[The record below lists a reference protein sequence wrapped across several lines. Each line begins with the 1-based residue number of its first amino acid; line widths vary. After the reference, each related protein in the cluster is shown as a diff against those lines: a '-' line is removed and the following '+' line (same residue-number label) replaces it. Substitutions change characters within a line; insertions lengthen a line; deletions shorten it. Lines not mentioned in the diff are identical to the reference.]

1 MKLLSLLL
9 ILYSC
14 CTHAQTTHTIQLGDS
29 TITFIEENMNT
40 TNKILF
46 INVHENEMTSVE
58 AIRNYDV
65 NERYHFVYLKHNG
78 SRRIG
83 FNHSEDIFTVDPN
96 RIFTH
101 EGIVG
106 TLAYDSIFHN
116 RHAEKL
122 SKILAKEIL
131 KYVHASSWIISLHN
145 NTPDNY
151 SIMSYLPDSSE
162 ALNTKEVYIN
172 EKMDPDDFI
181 YTTDLSLFSK
191 LKYLQINVILQDNEN
206 CVDDGSL
213 SVYCG
218 KRNIPYA
225 NVEAEDGHLTEQI
238 FLISELINHVHP
250 Q

>member
-1 MKLLSLLL
+1 MKLFSFLFL
-9 ILYSC
+9 IFSVSAQ
-14 CTHAQTTHTIQLGDS
+14 AQTNHTIQLGDS
-29 TITFIEENMNT
+29 TITLVEENINA

-46 INVHENEMTSVE
+46 INVHENEMTSVD
-58 AIRNYDV
+58 AMRAYDV
-65 NERYHFVYLKHNG
+65 NNQYHFVYLKHNG

-83 FNHSEDIFTVDPN
+83 FNHCDEIYTVDPN
-96 RIFTH
+96 RIFTNV
-101 EGIVG
+101 GIVS
-106 TLAYDSIFHN
+106 TLAQDSIFHN
-116 RHAEKL
+116 HRAEKL

-131 KYVHASSWIISLHN
+131 KYVYASSWIVSLHN

-172 EKMDPDDFI
+172 NKMDPDDFI

-213 SVYCG
+213 SIYCG

-238 FLISELINHVHP
+238 FLISELIKHIHP

>member
-1 MKLLSLLL
+1 MKLFLFVAVIFSF
-9 ILYSC
+9 C
-14 CTHAQTTHTIQLGDS
+14 AQAQTNHTMQLGDS
-29 TITFIEENMNT
+29 AITFIEENINA

-46 INVHENEMTSVE
+46 INVHENEMTSVD
-58 AIRNYDV
+58 AIRTYDV
-65 NERYHFVYLKHNG
+65 NHQYHFVYLKHNG

-83 FNHSEDIFTVDPN
+83 FNHCDEIYTVDPN

-101 EGIVG
+101 VGIVA
-106 TLAYDSIFHN
+106 TLAQDSIFHN
-116 RHAEKL
+116 HRAEKL

-172 EKMDPDDFI
+172 PKMDADDFI

-191 LKYLQINVILQDNEN
+191 MKYLQINVILQDNEN

-213 SVYCG
+213 SIYCG

-225 NVEAEDGHLTEQI
+225 NVEAEDGHLNEQI

-250 Q
+250 H

>member
-1 MKLLSLLL
+1 MRHLIFLLLSVGFVS
-9 ILYSC
+9 YG
-14 CTHAQTTHTIQLGDS
+14 QTSHSIQLGDS
-29 TITFIEENMNT
+29 SITFIEENINAS
-40 TNKILF
+40 NKILF

-58 AIRNYDV
+58 AIRAYDV
-65 NERYHFVYLKHNG
+65 NEQYHFVYLKHNG

-83 FNHSEDIFTVDPN
+83 FNHSDEIYTVDPN
-96 RIFTH
+96 RIFTQV
-101 EGIVG
+101 GIVS
-106 TLAYDSIFHN
+106 TLAHDSIFHN
-116 RHAEKL
+116 HRAEKL

-191 LKYLQINVILQDNEN
+191 LKYLQINVILQNNEN

-213 SVYCG
+213 SIYCG

-225 NVEAEDGHLTEQI
+225 NVEAEDGHLTEQT
-238 FLISELINHVHP
+238 FLISSLIAHVHP

>member
-1 MKLLSLLL
+1 MLRFICVA
-9 ILYSC
+9 ILFSC
-14 CTHAQTTHTIQLGDS
+14 QIISFSQNKTYQFGDS
-29 TITFIEENMNT
+29 IITFVERNASSSS
-40 TNKILF
+40 KILF
-46 INVHENEMTSVE
+46 INVHENEWTSVE
-58 AIRNYDV
+58 ALNAFDSTA
-65 NERYHFVYLKHNG
+65 RYHFVYLKHSG
-78 SRRIG
+78 LRRVG
-83 FNHSEDIFTVDPN
+83 FNQKDNLHSVDPN
-96 RIFTH
+96 RIFSST
-101 EGIVG
+101 GIEV
-106 TLAYDSIFHN
+106 TLNQDSSYSKK
-116 RHAEKL
+116 AEKMA
-122 SKILAKEIL
+122 KAFAKEIL
-131 KYVHASSWIISLHN
+131 NFVTSSSWIISLHN
-145 NTPDNY
+145 NTPNNY

-213 SVYCG
+213 SIYCG

-238 FLISELINHVHP
+238 FLISELINHIHP